1 MNRRHAAGVWGH
13 SLLTALACVSAAALG
28 PASALSVQTLPAQAV
43 AAITAETQ
51 FPRAG
56 APHPDVVIVE
66 YLDYN
71 CPYCRKSAPELHKL
85 LARDPGVQILYKE
98 WPIFGGV
105 SVYAARSA
113 LAANWQGKFLLAH
126 DALIGASHDLD
137 QNSDVDAVLRG
148 AGLDLRRLELD
159 RKTHAAQIDAIL
171 ARSAR
176 ETHALGVQGTPVF
189 LLGRDLITSSVNL
202 QALVRLVALARSDN
216 RTASH

>member
-1 MNRRHAAGVWGH
+1 MSHRRAW
-13 SLLTALACVSAAALG
+13 LTALACLAAAGLG
-28 PASALSVQTLPAQAV
+28 PASALSLQTVPAQAV

-51 FPRAG
+51 FARAG
-56 APHPDVVIVE
+56 AQHPDVIIVE

-126 DALIGASHDLD
+126 DALIGATHDLD
-137 QNSDVDAVLRG
+137 QNSDVDAVLRA
-148 AGLDLRRLELD
+148 AGLDMRRLEVD
-159 RKTHAAQIDAIL
+159 RRTHAAQIDAVL
-171 ARSAR
+171 TRSTQ
-176 ETHALGVQGTPVF
+176 ETQALGVPGTPVF

-202 QALVRLVALARSDN
+202 QALQRLVALVRTEARS
-216 RTASH
+216 APH